1 MERVEGLNDDVDHG
15 LSAVERELVVLL
27 RRARSA
33 TGAVSRELH
42 PDLEPASYGLLVR
55 IADGEPA
62 RITELAEY
70 FGIDKASVSRQV
82 RTLERLGFV
91 ARDQDPKDARAV
103 RLHLTPAGLARVQET
118 RTARRARLRRQLN
131 TWDPPDVE
139 RFADLLARF
148 NATVDFS
155 TR

>member
-1 MERVEGLNDDVDHG
+1 MERAEGGSDETDDS

-33 TGAVSRELH
+33 TGAVARELH

-55 IADGEPA
+55 IADDERA
-62 RITELAEY
+62 RVTELAEY

-91 ARDQDPKDARAV
+91 AREPDPADARAV
-103 RLHLTPAGLARVQET
+103 RLRLTPAGLARVQET
-118 RTARRARLRRQLN
+118 RTARRDRLRRQLN
-131 TWDPPDVE
+131 TWAPPDVE